1 MVCWLCCLLEWSSRL
16 FCGVERVCVTPVLM
30 LRGWKQAMAIL
41 HGVFLQGLALRSFPA
56 SHSKQLPPGHDSANS
71 I

>member
-1 MVCWLCCLLEWSSRL
+1 MMKS
-16 FCGVERVCVTPVLM
+16 
-30 LRGWKQAMAIL
+30 GWKQAMAIL
-41 HGVFLQGLALRSFPA
+41 HGMFMQGLALGSFPA